1 MAGPSIRQLQQM
13 AEVPGINHCRSLT
26 SQSRLIRV
34 IQDLRG
40 EDACFA
46 TDKRHACTNANCD
59 WREDCRELAAIWF
72 R

>member
-13 AEVPGINHCRSLT
+13 AEVPGIDQCRSLT

-34 IQDLRG
+34 IQDMRG
-40 EDACFA
+40 EEACFA
-46 TDKRHACTNANCD
+46 TDKHSVCTNVNCE
-59 WREDCRELAAIWF
+59 WSEDCRELAEIWF